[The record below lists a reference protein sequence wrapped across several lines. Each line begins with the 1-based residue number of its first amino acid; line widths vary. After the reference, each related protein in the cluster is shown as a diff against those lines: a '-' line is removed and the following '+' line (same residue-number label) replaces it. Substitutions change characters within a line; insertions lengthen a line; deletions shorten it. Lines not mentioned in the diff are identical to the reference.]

1 MDQIFITDIKINQ
14 VRHLKNIEIPLS
26 KDRMKHLIITGKNGS
41 GKTSLLDALAVFL
54 NSVTSSREPM
64 ESIETLKI
72 RIKNLQSYIEQGR
85 EKYEIDLKRE
95 RVKRCEYR
103 IETTSGGVILD
114 MNVSLYDI
122 LPLFSQGKFV
132 TAYYKADRIFKAQ
145 IPQHVEKV
153 ALKKDYS
160 IKETP
165 RQDFVKYLLDLKMT
179 QALAV
184 TGGKKE
190 KAEQIA
196 AWFKNFD
203 DLLKRIFDDDSV
215 ELVFDEETFRFT
227 IHMNDRDSFDF
238 NTLSSGYAAVLD
250 IVVDLIIRME
260 SQSDRKFDFSVA
272 GIVLIDEIETHLHLE
287 LQRKILDLLTS
298 IFPNI
303 QFILSTHSPF
313 IINSVDNAVIY
324 DLEKN
329 LLVENGLSD
338 VPYAGIV
345 EGYFNSNE
353 MSMLLQKKFNRYKEL
368 VNKEKLTDED
378 YDEISELEMYLN
390 EIPDYL
396 ALNITTEYQRLKE
409 VLRSREDI

>member
-1 MDQIFITDIKINQ
+1 MVIQFNES
-14 VRHLKNIEIPLS
+14 VENI
-26 KDRMKHLIITGKNGS
+26 
-41 GKTSLLDALAVFL
+41 
-54 NSVTSSREPM
+54 SS
-64 ESIETLKI
+64 
-72 RIKNLQSYIEQGR
+72 
-85 EKYEIDLKRE
+85 
-95 RVKRCEYR
+95 
-103 IETTSGGVILD
+103 
-114 MNVSLYDI
+114 
-122 LPLFSQGKFV
+122 LFSQGKFI

-160 IKETP
+160 IEETP
-165 RQDFVKYLLDLKMT
+165 RLDFVKYLLDLKMT
-179 QALAV
+179 QALAA
-184 TGGKKE
+184 TNGKKE

-203 DLLKRIFDDDSV
+203 NLLKRIFDDDSV
-215 ELVFDEETFRFT
+215 ELVFDEETFGFT
-227 IHMNDRDSFDF
+227 IHMEGRDPFDF

-260 SQSDRKFDFSVA
+260 SQSGRKFDFSVE

-303 QFILSTHSPF
+303 QFIMSTHSPF

-324 DLEKN
+324 DLEKKI
-329 LLVENGLSD
+329 LVKNGLSD
-338 VPYAGIV
+338 VPYTGIV
-345 EGYFNSNE
+345 EGYFNANE
-353 MSMLLQKKFNRYKEL
+353 MSVLLQKKFNRYKEL

-378 YDEISELEMYLN
+378 FDEISELEMYLN

>member
-1 MDQIFITDIKINQ
+1 MNQAYITNIEINH

-26 KDRMKHLIITGKNGS
+26 NDRMKHLIITGKNGS

-54 NSVTSSREPM
+54 NSVTSSRDPM
-64 ESIETLKI
+64 ESMEIIDMQKA
-72 RIKNLQSYIEQGR
+72 NLQSAIKNKLENHKIEDKKN
-85 EKYEIDLKRE
+85 EVEYWKR
-95 RVKRCEYR
+95 R
-103 IETTSGGVILD
+103 IESSSGGLMLD
-114 MNVSLYDI
+114 MNLSLYDI
-122 LPLFSQGKFV
+122 LPLFSQGKFI

-160 IKETP
+160 IEETP

-179 QALAV
+179 QALAA
-184 TGGKKE
+184 TNGKKE

-203 DLLKRIFDDDSV
+203 NLLKRIFDDDSV
-215 ELVFDEETFRFT
+215 ELVFDEETFEFT
-227 IHMNDRDSFDF
+227 IHMDGRDPFDF

-260 SQSDRKFDFSVA
+260 SQSGRKFDFSVE

-303 QFILSTHSPF
+303 QFIMSTHSPF

-324 DLEKN
+324 DLEKKI
-329 LLVENGLSD
+329 LVKNGLSD
-338 VPYAGIV
+338 VPYTGIV
-345 EGYFNSNE
+345 EGYFNANE
-353 MSMLLQKKFNRYKEL
+353 MSVLLQKKFNRYKEL

-378 YDEISELEMYLN
+378 FDEISELEMYLN

-396 ALNITTEYQRLKE
+396 ALNITTEYHRLKE

>member
-114 MNVSLYDI
+114 MNVSMYDI

-190 KAEQIA
+190 KADQIA
-196 AWFKNFD
+196 AWFQNFD
-203 DLLKRIFDDDSV
+203 NLLKRIFDDDSV
-215 ELVFDEETFRFT
+215 ELVFDEETFQFT
-227 IHMNDRDSFDF
+227 IHMEGRDPFDF
-238 NTLSSGYAAVLD
+238 NELSSGYAAVLD

-260 SQSDRKFDFSVA
+260 SQTERRFDFSVA

>member
-1 MDQIFITDIKINQ
+1 MNQAYITNIEINH

-26 KDRMKHLIITGKNGS
+26 EGKMKHLIITGKNGC

-54 NSVTSSREPM
+54 NSVTKSKDPM
-64 ESIETLKI
+64 ESMEIIDMQKA
-72 RIKNLQSYIEQGR
+72 NLQSAIKNKLENHKIEDKKN
-85 EKYEIDLKRE
+85 EVEYWKR
-95 RVKRCEYR
+95 R
-103 IETTSGGVILD
+103 IESSSGGLMLD
-114 MNVSLYDI
+114 MNISLYDI
-122 LPLFSQGKFV
+122 LPLFSQGKFI

-179 QALAV
+179 QALAA
-184 TGGKKE
+184 TNGKKE

-203 DLLKRIFDDDSV
+203 NLLKRIFDDDSV
-215 ELVFDEETFRFT
+215 ELVFDEETFGFT
-227 IHMNDRDSFDF
+227 IHMDGRDPFDF

-260 SQSDRKFDFSVA
+260 SQSGRKFDFSVE

-303 QFILSTHSPF
+303 QFIMSTHSPF

-324 DLEKN
+324 DLEKKI
-329 LLVENGLSD
+329 LVKNGLSD
-338 VPYAGIV
+338 VPYTGIV
-345 EGYFNSNE
+345 EGYFNANE
-353 MSMLLQKKFNRYKEL
+353 MSVLLQKKFNRYKEL

-378 YDEISELEMYLN
+378 FDEISGLEMYLN